1 MSLYAAAHANPQGP
15 GDARPT
21 ATQIVRDAGLEGKLT
36 GKVIVI
42 TGATSG
48 IGFET
53 ARALST
59 TGATLFLTVRD
70 IKKAKAILGELL
82 ERGQTLLIEMDNT
95 SLASVRTAAAII
107 LAKSNGQVN
116 ELINNAGIMGIT
128 DLRLTEDGHEIHF
141 ATHHISHFL
150 LFQLLKTALIASS
163 TSEFPSRV
171 VNVTSSAHRV
181 CPLPESEN
189 YDFQKG
195 GYTFL
200 LAYARSK
207 LATVYM
213 ANEIERRYGHKGLHA
228 TSVQPGGVRTNI
240 TRHIGSEV
248 IEKMLGEEKLGLLLK
263 SPEQGA
269 ATTVIAAVGKEWAN
283 KGGRYLEDCREAER
297 GEDDHDALGIGY
309 VQHTYDP
316 VNESRLWKD
325 SLRMVGVD
333 DDM

>member
-1 MSLYAAAHANPQGP
+1 MSLYAAAHTNPQGP
-15 GDARPT
+15 GDARST
-21 ATQIVRDAGLEGKLT
+21 ATQIVRDGGLEGKLT

-128 DLRLTEDGHEIHF
+128 DLRLTEDGYEIHF
-141 ATHHISHFL
+141 ATHHLSHFL

-181 CPLPESEN
+181 CHLPESDN

-200 LAYARSK
+200 RAYAQSK

-213 ANEIERRYGHKGLHA
+213 ANEIERR
-228 TSVQPGGVRTNI
+228 
-240 TRHIGSEV
+240 EV
-248 IEKMLGEEKLGLLLK
+248 IKKMLGEEKLGALLK
-263 SPEQGA
+263 SHEQGA
-269 ATTVIAAVGKEWAN
+269 ATTVFAAVGKEWAN
-283 KGGRYLEDCREAER
+283 KGGRYLEDCKEAEG
-297 GEDDHDALGIGY
+297 GEDGHDALGIGY

-325 SLRMVGVD
+325 SLMMVGVD